1 MRKIKIV
8 LYLVICFGNI
18 SASGQITRE
27 TGSINELLRSVETHN
42 TELKAFSQRMQA
54 QKTENKLSNNLPDPT
69 VSYSHLWGAD
79 NSSETIGELIVSQ
92 SMDFPTLYHTRRQ
105 LNRQK
110 NAMADH
116 EYQLKRREILLKAQE
131 ICFDIILLRKEQL
144 LLKERHQN
152 ASELATLY
160 QQRIESGDAN
170 VIELN
175 KVKLELLNAKT
186 EASINET
193 NLKKKEEELKNL
205 EAQLQD
211 ALQYSVANKEIYD
224 NLKAGINQEATIKN
238 KIEQTK
244 IQIDNILKREEL
256 YKNDVETF
264 VKDLEP
270 NVCLPKLIEVIKPE
284 VNLIL
289 KITKQKEQQLSSNL
303 SPEQIEAI
311 SEIILRYLKQNN
323 LTIKDIQLSDLVDFV
338 ISDSKNAI
346 SNTEY
351 DFLDFSE
358 IRALDTLLGQK
369 YANPFPVINQQ
380 QIELNLSIKQIPVL
394 EAQIEQMKAQITGR
408 DYTLLKAYEENEA
421 NIKRIERNIDEIGV
435 EISKIDKRLHQFDVQ
450 TNQEPDPKYEALGK
464 LKPFFDDVANKLL
477 KSKKLQIELKM

>member
-18 SASGQITRE
+18 SASGQIARE

-116 EYQLKRREILLKAQE
+116 EYQLKRRGILLKAQE

-152 ASELATLY
+152 ASELAILY

-193 NLKKKEEELKNL
+193 NLKKKEEELIILNGNTPFQTEQLTYPAIVLPTDYAEIKDDVLNGELALAALEQESRVGHNL
-205 EAQLQD
+205 LKVAQE
-211 ALQYSVANKEIYD
+211 SW
-224 NLKAGINQEATIKN
+224 
-238 KIEQTK
+238 
-244 IQIDNILKREEL
+244 
-256 YKNDVETF
+256 
-264 VKDLEP
+264 
-270 NVCLPKLIEVIKPE
+270 LPKLEIGYRRNTESGAPFNGFVVGFSVPLFENKGKVKMVRQQLLSTE
-284 VNLIL
+284 LSKEQVKSETTYNALQNFREAQKTKLLMDEYASLFKEHSDLLIL
-289 KITKQKEQQLSSNL
+289 KEALKSG
-303 SPEQIEAI
+303 QISLI
-311 SEIILRYLKQNN
+311 
-323 LTIKDIQLSDLVDFV
+323 
-338 ISDSKNAI
+338 
-346 SNTEY
+346 EY
-351 DFLDFSE
+351 FSE
-358 IRALDTLLGQK
+358 AAIIYQSQLNYLQLENK
-369 YANPFPVINQQ
+369 YH
-380 QIELNLSIKQIPVL
+380 K
-394 EAQIEQMKAQITGR
+394 T
-408 DYTLLKAYEENEA
+408 
-421 NIKRIERNIDEIGV
+421 
-435 EISKIDKRLHQFDVQ
+435 
-450 TNQEPDPKYEALGK
+450 
-464 LKPFFDDVANKLL
+464 VASLFKNKL
-477 KSKKLQIELKM
+477 

>member
-110 NAMADH
+110 NVMADH

-131 ICFDIILLRKEQL
+131 IGFDIILLRKERL

-152 ASELATLY
+152 ASELAALY

-193 NLKKKEEELKNL
+193 NLKKKEEELIILNGSIPFQTEQLTYPSIVLPTDYAEIKDDVLNGELALAALEQESRVGHNL
-205 EAQLQD
+205 LKVAQE
-211 ALQYSVANKEIYD
+211 SW
-224 NLKAGINQEATIKN
+224 
-238 KIEQTK
+238 
-244 IQIDNILKREEL
+244 
-256 YKNDVETF
+256 
-264 VKDLEP
+264 
-270 NVCLPKLIEVIKPE
+270 LPKLEIGYRRNTESGAPFNGFVVGFSVPLFENKGKVKMARQQLLSTE
-284 VNLIL
+284 LSKEQVKSETSYNALQNFREAQKTKLLMDEYASLFKEHSDLLIL
-289 KITKQKEQQLSSNL
+289 KEALKSG
-303 SPEQIEAI
+303 QISLI
-311 SEIILRYLKQNN
+311 
-323 LTIKDIQLSDLVDFV
+323 
-338 ISDSKNAI
+338 
-346 SNTEY
+346 EY
-351 DFLDFSE
+351 FSE
-358 IRALDTLLGQK
+358 AAIIYQSQLNYLQLENK
-369 YANPFPVINQQ
+369 YH
-380 QIELNLSIKQIPVL
+380 K
-394 EAQIEQMKAQITGR
+394 T
-408 DYTLLKAYEENEA
+408 
-421 NIKRIERNIDEIGV
+421 
-435 EISKIDKRLHQFDVQ
+435 
-450 TNQEPDPKYEALGK
+450 
-464 LKPFFDDVANKLL
+464 VANLFKNKL
-477 KSKKLQIELKM
+477 

>member
-18 SASGQITRE
+18 SASGQIARE

-152 ASELATLY
+152 ASELAILY

-193 NLKKKEEELKNL
+193 NLKKKEEELIILNGSIPFQTEQLTYPSIVLPTDYAEIKDDVLNGELALAALEQESRVGHNL
-205 EAQLQD
+205 LKVAQE
-211 ALQYSVANKEIYD
+211 SW
-224 NLKAGINQEATIKN
+224 
-238 KIEQTK
+238 
-244 IQIDNILKREEL
+244 
-256 YKNDVETF
+256 
-264 VKDLEP
+264 
-270 NVCLPKLIEVIKPE
+270 LPKLEIGYRRNTESGAPFNGFVVGFSVPLFENKGKVKMVRQQLLSTE
-284 VNLIL
+284 LSKEQVKSETAYNALQNFREAQKTKLLMDEYASLFKEHSDLLIL
-289 KITKQKEQQLSSNL
+289 KEALKSG
-303 SPEQIEAI
+303 QISLI
-311 SEIILRYLKQNN
+311 
-323 LTIKDIQLSDLVDFV
+323 
-338 ISDSKNAI
+338 
-346 SNTEY
+346 EY
-351 DFLDFSE
+351 FSE
-358 IRALDTLLGQK
+358 AAIIYQSQLNYLQLENK
-369 YANPFPVINQQ
+369 YH
-380 QIELNLSIKQIPVL
+380 K
-394 EAQIEQMKAQITGR
+394 T
-408 DYTLLKAYEENEA
+408 
-421 NIKRIERNIDEIGV
+421 
-435 EISKIDKRLHQFDVQ
+435 
-450 TNQEPDPKYEALGK
+450 
-464 LKPFFDDVANKLL
+464 VANLFKNKL
-477 KSKKLQIELKM
+477 

>member
-18 SASGQITRE
+18 SASGQIARE

-110 NAMADH
+110 NVMADH

-131 ICFDIILLRKEQL
+131 IGFDIILLRKEQL

-152 ASELATLY
+152 ASELAILY

-193 NLKKKEEELKNL
+193 NLKKKEEELIILNGSIPFQTEQLTYPSIVLPTDYAEIKDDVLNGELALAALEQESRVGHNL
-205 EAQLQD
+205 LKVAQE
-211 ALQYSVANKEIYD
+211 SW
-224 NLKAGINQEATIKN
+224 
-238 KIEQTK
+238 
-244 IQIDNILKREEL
+244 
-256 YKNDVETF
+256 
-264 VKDLEP
+264 
-270 NVCLPKLIEVIKPE
+270 LPKLEIGYRRNTESGAPFNGFVVGFSVPLFENKGKVKMARQQLLSTE
-284 VNLIL
+284 LSKEQVKSETSYNALQNFREAQKTKLLMDEYASLFKEHSDLLIL
-289 KITKQKEQQLSSNL
+289 KEALKSG
-303 SPEQIEAI
+303 QISLI
-311 SEIILRYLKQNN
+311 
-323 LTIKDIQLSDLVDFV
+323 
-338 ISDSKNAI
+338 
-346 SNTEY
+346 EY
-351 DFLDFSE
+351 FSE
-358 IRALDTLLGQK
+358 AAIIYQSQLNYLQLENK
-369 YANPFPVINQQ
+369 YH
-380 QIELNLSIKQIPVL
+380 K
-394 EAQIEQMKAQITGR
+394 T
-408 DYTLLKAYEENEA
+408 
-421 NIKRIERNIDEIGV
+421 
-435 EISKIDKRLHQFDVQ
+435 
-450 TNQEPDPKYEALGK
+450 
-464 LKPFFDDVANKLL
+464 VASLFKNKL
-477 KSKKLQIELKM
+477 

>member
-1 MRKIKIV
+1 MRKIKIF

-18 SASGQITRE
+18 SASGQIARE

-116 EYQLKRREILLKAQE
+116 EYQLKRRAILLKAQE

-152 ASELATLY
+152 ASELAILY

-193 NLKKKEEELKNL
+193 NLKKKEEELIILNGNTPFQTEQLTYPAIVLPTDYAEIKDDVLNGELALAALEQESRVGHNL
-205 EAQLQD
+205 LKVAQE
-211 ALQYSVANKEIYD
+211 SW
-224 NLKAGINQEATIKN
+224 
-238 KIEQTK
+238 
-244 IQIDNILKREEL
+244 
-256 YKNDVETF
+256 
-264 VKDLEP
+264 
-270 NVCLPKLIEVIKPE
+270 LPKLEIGYRRNTESGAPFNGFVVGFSVPLFENKGKVKMVRQQLLSTE
-284 VNLIL
+284 LSKEQVKSETSYNALQNFHEAQKTKLLMDEYASLFKEHSDLLIL
-289 KITKQKEQQLSSNL
+289 KEALKSG
-303 SPEQIEAI
+303 QISLI
-311 SEIILRYLKQNN
+311 
-323 LTIKDIQLSDLVDFV
+323 
-338 ISDSKNAI
+338 
-346 SNTEY
+346 EY
-351 DFLDFSE
+351 FSE
-358 IRALDTLLGQK
+358 AAIIYQSQLNYLQLENK
-369 YANPFPVINQQ
+369 YH
-380 QIELNLSIKQIPVL
+380 K
-394 EAQIEQMKAQITGR
+394 T
-408 DYTLLKAYEENEA
+408 
-421 NIKRIERNIDEIGV
+421 
-435 EISKIDKRLHQFDVQ
+435 
-450 TNQEPDPKYEALGK
+450 
-464 LKPFFDDVANKLL
+464 VASLFKNKL
-477 KSKKLQIELKM
+477 

>member
-18 SASGQITRE
+18 SASGQIARE

-131 ICFDIILLRKEQL
+131 IGFDIILLRKEQL

-152 ASELATLY
+152 ASELAILY

-193 NLKKKEEELKNL
+193 NLKKKEEELIILNGNTPFQTEQLTYPAIVLPTDYAEIKDDVLNGELALAALEQESRVGHNL
-205 EAQLQD
+205 LKVAQE
-211 ALQYSVANKEIYD
+211 SW
-224 NLKAGINQEATIKN
+224 
-238 KIEQTK
+238 
-244 IQIDNILKREEL
+244 
-256 YKNDVETF
+256 
-264 VKDLEP
+264 
-270 NVCLPKLIEVIKPE
+270 LPKLEIGYRRNTESGAPFNGFVVGFSVPLFENKGKVKMVRQQLLSTE
-284 VNLIL
+284 LSKEQVKSETSYNALQNFREAQKTKLLMDEYASLFKEHSDLLIL
-289 KITKQKEQQLSSNL
+289 KEALKSG
-303 SPEQIEAI
+303 QISLI
-311 SEIILRYLKQNN
+311 
-323 LTIKDIQLSDLVDFV
+323 
-338 ISDSKNAI
+338 
-346 SNTEY
+346 EY
-351 DFLDFSE
+351 FSE
-358 IRALDTLLGQK
+358 AAIIYQSQLNYLQLENK
-369 YANPFPVINQQ
+369 YH
-380 QIELNLSIKQIPVL
+380 K
-394 EAQIEQMKAQITGR
+394 T
-408 DYTLLKAYEENEA
+408 
-421 NIKRIERNIDEIGV
+421 
-435 EISKIDKRLHQFDVQ
+435 
-450 TNQEPDPKYEALGK
+450 
-464 LKPFFDDVANKLL
+464 VASLFKNKL
-477 KSKKLQIELKM
+477 

>member
-18 SASGQITRE
+18 SASGQIARE

-152 ASELATLY
+152 ASELAILY

-193 NLKKKEEELKNL
+193 NLKKKEEELIILNGSIPFQTEQLTYPSIVLPTDYAEIKDDVLNGELALAALEQESRVGHNL
-205 EAQLQD
+205 LKVAQE
-211 ALQYSVANKEIYD
+211 SW
-224 NLKAGINQEATIKN
+224 
-238 KIEQTK
+238 
-244 IQIDNILKREEL
+244 
-256 YKNDVETF
+256 
-264 VKDLEP
+264 
-270 NVCLPKLIEVIKPE
+270 LPKLEIGYRRNTESGAPFNGFVVGFSVPLFENKGKVKMARQQLLSTE
-284 VNLIL
+284 LSKEQVKSETAYNALQNFREAQKTKLLMDEYASLFKEHSDLLIL
-289 KITKQKEQQLSSNL
+289 KEALKSG
-303 SPEQIEAI
+303 QISLI
-311 SEIILRYLKQNN
+311 
-323 LTIKDIQLSDLVDFV
+323 
-338 ISDSKNAI
+338 
-346 SNTEY
+346 EY
-351 DFLDFSE
+351 FSE
-358 IRALDTLLGQK
+358 AAIIYQSQLNYLQLENK
-369 YANPFPVINQQ
+369 YH
-380 QIELNLSIKQIPVL
+380 K
-394 EAQIEQMKAQITGR
+394 T
-408 DYTLLKAYEENEA
+408 
-421 NIKRIERNIDEIGV
+421 
-435 EISKIDKRLHQFDVQ
+435 
-450 TNQEPDPKYEALGK
+450 
-464 LKPFFDDVANKLL
+464 VASLFKNKL
-477 KSKKLQIELKM
+477 

>member
-131 ICFDIILLRKEQL
+131 IGFDIILLREEQL

-152 ASELATLY
+152 ASELAILY

-193 NLKKKEEELKNL
+193 NLKKKEEELIILNGNTPFQTEQLTYPAIVLPTDYAEIKDDVLNGELVLAALEQESRVGHNL
-205 EAQLQD
+205 LKVAQE
-211 ALQYSVANKEIYD
+211 SW
-224 NLKAGINQEATIKN
+224 
-238 KIEQTK
+238 
-244 IQIDNILKREEL
+244 
-256 YKNDVETF
+256 
-264 VKDLEP
+264 
-270 NVCLPKLIEVIKPE
+270 LPKLEIGYRRNTESGAPFNGFVVGFSVPLFENKGKVKMARQQLLSTE
-284 VNLIL
+284 LSKELVKSEAAYNALQNFREAQKTKLLMDEYASLFKEHSDLLIL
-289 KITKQKEQQLSSNL
+289 KEALKSG
-303 SPEQIEAI
+303 QISLI
-311 SEIILRYLKQNN
+311 
-323 LTIKDIQLSDLVDFV
+323 
-338 ISDSKNAI
+338 
-346 SNTEY
+346 EY
-351 DFLDFSE
+351 FSE
-358 IRALDTLLGQK
+358 AAIIYQSQLNYLQLENK
-369 YANPFPVINQQ
+369 YH
-380 QIELNLSIKQIPVL
+380 K
-394 EAQIEQMKAQITGR
+394 T
-408 DYTLLKAYEENEA
+408 
-421 NIKRIERNIDEIGV
+421 
-435 EISKIDKRLHQFDVQ
+435 
-450 TNQEPDPKYEALGK
+450 
-464 LKPFFDDVANKLL
+464 VANLFKNKL
-477 KSKKLQIELKM
+477 

>member
-1 MRKIKIV
+1 MRKIKIF

-18 SASGQITRE
+18 SASGQIARE

-110 NAMADH
+110 NVMADH

-152 ASELATLY
+152 ASELAILY

-193 NLKKKEEELKNL
+193 NLKKKEEELIILNGSIPFQTEQLTYPSIVLPTDYAEIKDDVLNGELALAALEQESRVGHNL
-205 EAQLQD
+205 LKVAQE
-211 ALQYSVANKEIYD
+211 SW
-224 NLKAGINQEATIKN
+224 
-238 KIEQTK
+238 
-244 IQIDNILKREEL
+244 
-256 YKNDVETF
+256 
-264 VKDLEP
+264 
-270 NVCLPKLIEVIKPE
+270 LPKLEIGYRRNTESGAPFNGFVVGFSVPLFENKGKVKMVRQQLLSTE
-284 VNLIL
+284 LSKEQVKSETSYNALQNFREAQKTKLLMDEYASLFKEHSDLLIL
-289 KITKQKEQQLSSNL
+289 KEALKSG
-303 SPEQIEAI
+303 QISLI
-311 SEIILRYLKQNN
+311 
-323 LTIKDIQLSDLVDFV
+323 
-338 ISDSKNAI
+338 
-346 SNTEY
+346 EY
-351 DFLDFSE
+351 FSE
-358 IRALDTLLGQK
+358 AAIIYQSQLNYLQLENK
-369 YANPFPVINQQ
+369 YH
-380 QIELNLSIKQIPVL
+380 K
-394 EAQIEQMKAQITGR
+394 T
-408 DYTLLKAYEENEA
+408 
-421 NIKRIERNIDEIGV
+421 
-435 EISKIDKRLHQFDVQ
+435 
-450 TNQEPDPKYEALGK
+450 
-464 LKPFFDDVANKLL
+464 VASLFKNKL
-477 KSKKLQIELKM
+477 

>member
-42 TELKAFSQRMQA
+42 TELKAFSQHMQA

-110 NAMADH
+110 NVMADH

-131 ICFDIILLRKEQL
+131 ICFDIILLREEQL

-193 NLKKKEEELKNL
+193 NLKKKEEELIILNGNTPFQTEQLTYPAIVLPTDYAEIKDDVLNGELALAALEQESRVGHNL
-205 EAQLQD
+205 LKVAQE
-211 ALQYSVANKEIYD
+211 SW
-224 NLKAGINQEATIKN
+224 
-238 KIEQTK
+238 
-244 IQIDNILKREEL
+244 
-256 YKNDVETF
+256 
-264 VKDLEP
+264 
-270 NVCLPKLIEVIKPE
+270 LPKLEIGYRRNTESGAPFNGFVVGFSVPLFENKGKVKMARQQLLSTE
-284 VNLIL
+284 LSKEQVKSETAYNALQNFREAQKTKLLMDEYASLFKEHSDLLIL
-289 KITKQKEQQLSSNL
+289 KEALKSG
-303 SPEQIEAI
+303 QISLI
-311 SEIILRYLKQNN
+311 
-323 LTIKDIQLSDLVDFV
+323 
-338 ISDSKNAI
+338 
-346 SNTEY
+346 EY
-351 DFLDFSE
+351 FSE
-358 IRALDTLLGQK
+358 AAIIYQSQLNYLQLENK
-369 YANPFPVINQQ
+369 YH
-380 QIELNLSIKQIPVL
+380 K
-394 EAQIEQMKAQITGR
+394 T
-408 DYTLLKAYEENEA
+408 
-421 NIKRIERNIDEIGV
+421 
-435 EISKIDKRLHQFDVQ
+435 
-450 TNQEPDPKYEALGK
+450 
-464 LKPFFDDVANKLL
+464 VASLFKNKL
-477 KSKKLQIELKM
+477 

>member
-18 SASGQITRE
+18 SASGQIARE

-110 NAMADH
+110 NVMADH

-193 NLKKKEEELKNL
+193 NLKKKEEELIILNGSIPFQTEQLTYPSIVLPTDYAEIKDDVLNGELALAALEQESRVGHNL
-205 EAQLQD
+205 LKVAQE
-211 ALQYSVANKEIYD
+211 SW
-224 NLKAGINQEATIKN
+224 
-238 KIEQTK
+238 
-244 IQIDNILKREEL
+244 
-256 YKNDVETF
+256 
-264 VKDLEP
+264 
-270 NVCLPKLIEVIKPE
+270 LPKLEIGYRRNTESGAPFNGFVVGFSVPLFENKGKVKMVRQQLLSTE
-284 VNLIL
+284 LSKEQVKSETSYNALQNFREAQKTKLLMDEYASLFKEHSDLLIL
-289 KITKQKEQQLSSNL
+289 KEALKSG
-303 SPEQIEAI
+303 QISLI
-311 SEIILRYLKQNN
+311 
-323 LTIKDIQLSDLVDFV
+323 
-338 ISDSKNAI
+338 
-346 SNTEY
+346 EY
-351 DFLDFSE
+351 FSE
-358 IRALDTLLGQK
+358 AAIIYQSQLNYLQLENK
-369 YANPFPVINQQ
+369 YH
-380 QIELNLSIKQIPVL
+380 K
-394 EAQIEQMKAQITGR
+394 T
-408 DYTLLKAYEENEA
+408 
-421 NIKRIERNIDEIGV
+421 
-435 EISKIDKRLHQFDVQ
+435 
-450 TNQEPDPKYEALGK
+450 
-464 LKPFFDDVANKLL
+464 VASLFKNKL
-477 KSKKLQIELKM
+477 

>member
-131 ICFDIILLRKEQL
+131 IGFDIILLRKERL

-152 ASELATLY
+152 ASELAALY

-193 NLKKKEEELKNL
+193 NLKKKEEELIILNGSIPFQTEQLTYPSIVLPTDYAEIKDDVLNGELVLAALEQESRVGHNL
-205 EAQLQD
+205 LKVAQE
-211 ALQYSVANKEIYD
+211 SW
-224 NLKAGINQEATIKN
+224 
-238 KIEQTK
+238 
-244 IQIDNILKREEL
+244 
-256 YKNDVETF
+256 
-264 VKDLEP
+264 
-270 NVCLPKLIEVIKPE
+270 LPKLEIGYRRNTESGAPFNGFVVGFSVPLFENKGKIKMVRQQLLSTE
-284 VNLIL
+284 LSKEQVKSETSYNALQNFREAQKTKLLMDEYASLFKEHSDLLIL
-289 KITKQKEQQLSSNL
+289 KEALKSG
-303 SPEQIEAI
+303 QISLI
-311 SEIILRYLKQNN
+311 
-323 LTIKDIQLSDLVDFV
+323 
-338 ISDSKNAI
+338 
-346 SNTEY
+346 EY
-351 DFLDFSE
+351 FSE
-358 IRALDTLLGQK
+358 AAIIYQSQLNYLQLENK
-369 YANPFPVINQQ
+369 YH
-380 QIELNLSIKQIPVL
+380 K
-394 EAQIEQMKAQITGR
+394 T
-408 DYTLLKAYEENEA
+408 
-421 NIKRIERNIDEIGV
+421 
-435 EISKIDKRLHQFDVQ
+435 
-450 TNQEPDPKYEALGK
+450 
-464 LKPFFDDVANKLL
+464 VASLFKNKL
-477 KSKKLQIELKM
+477 

>member
-42 TELKAFSQRMQA
+42 TELKAFSQHMQA

-110 NAMADH
+110 NVMADH

-131 ICFDIILLRKEQL
+131 ICFDIILLREEQL

-193 NLKKKEEELKNL
+193 NLKKKEEELIILNGNTPFQTEQLTYPAIVLPTDYAEIKDDVLNGELALAALEQESRVGHNL
-205 EAQLQD
+205 LKVAQE
-211 ALQYSVANKEIYD
+211 SW
-224 NLKAGINQEATIKN
+224 
-238 KIEQTK
+238 
-244 IQIDNILKREEL
+244 
-256 YKNDVETF
+256 
-264 VKDLEP
+264 
-270 NVCLPKLIEVIKPE
+270 LPKLEIGYRRNTESGAPFNGFVVGFSVPLFENKGKVKMARQQLLSTE
-284 VNLIL
+284 LSKEQVKSETSYNALQNFREAQKTKLLMDEYASLFKEHSDLLIL
-289 KITKQKEQQLSSNL
+289 KEALKSG
-303 SPEQIEAI
+303 QISLI
-311 SEIILRYLKQNN
+311 
-323 LTIKDIQLSDLVDFV
+323 
-338 ISDSKNAI
+338 
-346 SNTEY
+346 EY
-351 DFLDFSE
+351 FSE
-358 IRALDTLLGQK
+358 AAIIYQSQLNYLQLENK
-369 YANPFPVINQQ
+369 YH
-380 QIELNLSIKQIPVL
+380 K
-394 EAQIEQMKAQITGR
+394 T
-408 DYTLLKAYEENEA
+408 
-421 NIKRIERNIDEIGV
+421 
-435 EISKIDKRLHQFDVQ
+435 
-450 TNQEPDPKYEALGK
+450 
-464 LKPFFDDVANKLL
+464 VANLFKNKL
-477 KSKKLQIELKM
+477 